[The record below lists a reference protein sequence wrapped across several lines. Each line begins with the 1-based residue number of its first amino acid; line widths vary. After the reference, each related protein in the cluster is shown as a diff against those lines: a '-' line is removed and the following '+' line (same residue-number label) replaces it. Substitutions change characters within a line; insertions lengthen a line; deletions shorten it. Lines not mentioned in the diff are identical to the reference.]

1 MKIFLTSQTQSSYR
15 IAARVVKNKDY
26 VSDLN
31 DTLYPSYT
39 STNDAN
45 VVLRDSSINSLTTV
59 LIIDSAKFKNV
70 KLDKDDLFVVLI
82 SIFSNDKKQ
91 ESGEIYAFKI
101 EATQYL
107 SSLPFGESKVDFLS
121 KDQVMEYRI
130 LVSSSSHQD
139 SSVLTV
145 RSMGEE
151 TCFSVYLEE
160 LELEDLSN
168 DDMEPTLVPI
178 TNIYTFN
185 NQTGDRTVVVKGLSD
200 SCTYQITY
208 NTVSSPVITITTGV
222 PNSVKLSK

>member
-59 LIIDSAKFKNV
+59 LIIDSSKFKNV
-70 KLDKDDLFVVLI
+70 KLDKDDLYVVLI

-101 EATQYL
+101 EATQ
-107 SSLPFGESKVDFLS
+107 
-121 KDQVMEYRI
+121 
-130 LVSSSSHQD
+130 
-139 SSVLTV
+139 
-145 RSMGEE
+145 
-151 TCFSVYLEE
+151 
-160 LELEDLSN
+160 
-168 DDMEPTLVPI
+168 
-178 TNIYTFN
+178 
-185 NQTGDRTVVVKGLSD
+185 
-200 SCTYQITY
+200 
-208 NTVSSPVITITTGV
+208 
-222 PNSVKLSK
+222 